1 MLLAMTV
8 TAVVLGVTAVFGV
21 AGYLIDLSVR
31 HFEQSHGKK
40 ELLNRHA
47 GVFLGGSNKRG

>member
-1 MLLAMTV
+1 MLLSMTV

-31 HFEQSHGKK
+31 HFEQSRGKR
-40 ELLNRHA
+40 ER
-47 GVFLGGSNKRG
+47 